1 MADTTEMSTSELESL
16 MGGILDNLLEDSQEP
31 AEFGF
36 DDSGISSDELK
47 NLSEKDKELL
57 KQAGY
62 SVDTEED
69 LRETL
74 EDLGQ
79 NFSSPDELDMTE
91 EEYCEK
97 QEQDSA
103 FELSQTEEYGYDTS
117 FQDEDGSISEES
129 LNSVNNI
136 FTDCSKKFK
145 SGTAHEHANK
155 KTERIQEA
163 MACKEGCIFVNNREV
178 PIKEAKRDFILT
190 KKQYLKNELKLKDAL
205 TKVCIDQIGIAKTIT
220 VMNSR
225 VYFDNIFWRPSFKD
239 IKEEECP
246 PTVWAAFE
254 DGALADFFNWQ
265 VLLTKFNVKALSIDD
280 ADFAYGTVAQSL
292 CKNGQG
298 RVAPVTF
305 FNKLSN
311 LYILEIAGDKINRD
325 GLDNED
331 AYKSMSRKAEKV
343 DRSQKLKKAYT
354 WKACNDS
361 FGFFKNQDERLQ
373 KYVNESKGVKG
384 FLGRMLGSAAWT
396 VFKTPVVRVKY
407 LLKNGM
413 KPVSDEELHW

>member
-1 MADTTEMSTSELESL
+1 MADTTEMNTGELESL

-31 AEFGF
+31 EEFGF
-36 DDSGISSDELK
+36 DDSGISSDDLK

-57 KQAGY
+57 RKAGY

-117 FQDEDGSISEES
+117 FGNDEVEITEKIKAVQDGFNE
-129 LNSVNNI
+129 VQ
-136 FTDCSKKFK
+136 KPFK
-145 SGTAHEHANK
+145 DGTAHEHANK
-155 KTERIQEA
+155 KTEQVQEA

-205 TKVCIDQIGIAKTIT
+205 TKACIDQIGIAKTIT

-225 VYFDNIFWRPSFKD
+225 VYFDNIFWRPSFKG

-246 PTVWAAFE
+246 PTVWVAFE
-254 DGALADFFNWQ
+254 DGALADYFNWQ
-265 VLLTKFNVKALSIDD
+265 VLLTKFNVKALSIDN
-280 ADFAYGTVAQSL
+280 ADFAYGIVARAL

-325 GLDNED
+325 GLNNED
-331 AYKSMSRKAEKV
+331 AYKTMSRKAEKV
-343 DRSQKLKKAYT
+343 DRSQMLKRAYT

-373 KYVNESKGVKG
+373 KYLNESKGVKG
-384 FLGRMLGSAAWT
+384 FFGRMLGTAAWT
-396 VFKTPVVRVKY
+396 VFKTPFVGVKY

-413 KPVSDEELHW
+413 KPVSDEELHG